1 MASVRSIGACKH
13 NKTEQ
18 KGSGN
23 FGIAV
28 ISKVPLTKLRFGV
41 NHERLD
47 REGRAITATIGE
59 RTFVWVYAPCSRFE
73 PDAEHSL
80 LRKEWNEA
88 LSTHCKAIKELEGT
102 SPFIMEDLNVAPT
115 VLDCTRS
122 VSIDPTFPS
131 TTPSEREAFSEL
143 LSSMDSVDAYVTL
156 QPGCRATHAKGK
168 VDVSHFSWWRDG
180 QGMRIDHLLAP
191 KGALDHSAEGHLES
205 CEYTLSMF
213 GSDHKALKATFNKKS
228 IVIEKER
235 EGERPL
241 RQTPSK
247 SEPMIDE
254 DNTESDVKDN
264 KNMELALNLV
274 QSLPPPD
281 DEEYITDEPEMI
293 AHRYSK
299 KPKRLLVINHEKMRA
314 DIIRDRIKQNS
325 LHELSPSI
333 NSLDG
338 SKPSLPVITVPA
350 VSGCDMEPIDALV
363 DSGALGEFMPIAEAR
378 RRDLKISP
386 CNTIIGVGD
395 NRTITAV
402 GKTLLRFNINGHVV
416 ERPVLL
422 LQDCPYKLILGCK
435 FFYEYS
441 CDILFSSRCLQM

>member
-1 MASVRSIGACKH
+1 
-13 NKTEQ
+13 
-18 KGSGN
+18 
-23 FGIAV
+23 
-28 ISKVPLTKLRFGV
+28 
-41 NHERLD
+41 
-47 REGRAITATIGE
+47 
-59 RTFVWVYAPCSRFE
+59 
-73 PDAEHSL
+73 
-80 LRKEWNEA
+80 
-88 LSTHCKAIKELEGT
+88 
-102 SPFIMEDLNVAPT
+102 
-115 VLDCTRS
+115 
-122 VSIDPTFPS
+122 
-131 TTPSEREAFSEL
+131 
-143 LSSMDSVDAYVTL
+143 
-156 QPGCRATHAKGK
+156 
-168 VDVSHFSWWRDG
+168 
-180 QGMRIDHLLAP
+180 MRIDYLLAP
-191 KGALDHSAEGHLES
+191 KGALDRLAEGHLES

-213 GSDHKALKATFNKKS
+213 GSDHKALKAAFNNKS
-228 IVIEKER
+228 IVIEKVR

-264 KNMELALNLV
+264 ENMEWALNLV

-402 GKTLLRFNINGHVV
+402 VNTLLRLNSNGHVV
-416 ERPVLL
+416 ERPVFL

-441 CDILFSSRCLQM
+441 CDILFSSRCLQMQIPYEGHKETTQIPFRISGTRLLGTCATILPPNTETKVKVNPDPIFHDAAMKEETRWGLVTGVQSDKRLIAHGVARFCDPHNEDYNWVNVINPTDEPVTIEKGEVMAHHAETHLLNMTITKVDTDTMTTDDNGVSLSHEIRNMTVEEVDDAIAKNSHL